1 MLSDNFNPLF
11 SRPRYFVNSSSVIFQ
26 SVKLQFSPVFLFRY
40 FHIAPPSTP
49 LRQSVAAI
57 SRLICR
63 SADVDCISPMNF
75 ALSQL
80 TVSRKL
86 AEVRRESRNR
96 RTHTGGFRRLHNSK
110 IRPPTAG
117 SLWKINGKGGHN
129 RPQNGRKCGFFSH
142 VTDSSCGPDQ
152 GPVQCALSRNVTS
165 GKTEKLKSKKTETN
179 INWFW

>member
-1 MLSDNFNPLF
+1 MLSDNFNHLF

-49 LRQSVAAI
+49 LRQSVAAT

-80 TVSRKL
+80 TVSPKL
-86 AEVRRESRNR
+86 AELRRESRNR
-96 RTHTGGFRRLHNSK
+96 RTHTGGFRRPHNSK

-129 RPQNGRKCGFFSH
+129 RPQNGRKCGFFNTWQTAAAVPIRAPS
-142 VTDSSCGPDQ
+142 
-152 GPVQCALSRNVTS
+152 NVRCLETLLV
-165 GKTEKLKSKKTETN
+165 EKPKN
-179 INWFW
+179 

>member
-86 AEVRRESRNR
+86 AEVRRESRNGRIQEDSVVCTTQKYDHLQREVCEKFMAKVATTDR
-96 RTHTGGFRRLHNSK
+96 RMAENVDFYRAMLCISGT
-110 IRPPTAG
+110 
-117 SLWKINGKGGHN
+117 
-129 RPQNGRKCGFFSH
+129 SH
-142 VTDSSCGPDQ
+142 
-152 GPVQCALSRNVTS
+152 GPVSVCPSVRPSVRH
-165 GKTEKLKSKKTETN
+165 KSE
-179 INWFW
+179 FY